1 MLTFG
6 QELHLL
12 DKSKKNKAYFYALWN
27 IISICL
33 KPESNKHSMS

>member
-12 DKSKKNKAYFYALWN
+12 DKSKKNKACMVNA
-27 IISICL
+27 
-33 KPESNKHSMS
+33 HSYLGSATLFA